1 MSDVILQVV
10 DSHTGGEPTRIII
23 AGGPD
28 LGRGPLSERLLALR
42 ERHDVYRS
50 AVISP
55 LQDALRDGDR
65 DQLRQLRKRVQE
77 LLTPVFSHGLESR
90 LPDAMPDEDLVNA
103 LAQYLEFDPIE
114 KLALLEQEGPLA
126 RCRSIVELL
135 EMKAMHPPGGDRSRV
150 H

>member
-50 AVISP
+50 AMINGQIGRAHV
-55 LQDALRDGDR
+55 
-65 DQLRQLRKRVQE
+65 
-77 LLTPVFSHGLESR
+77 
-90 LPDAMPDEDLVNA
+90 
-103 LAQYLEFDPIE
+103 
-114 KLALLEQEGPLA
+114 
-126 RCRSIVELL
+126 
-135 EMKAMHPPGGDRSRV
+135 
-150 H
+150 